1 MANFDINEYATVN
14 ERIQEFYKK
23 YKDGA
28 IQTEIVSNQNGIIIF
43 KAYVYK
49 TPEDTRPTVGHA
61 MEKEGSTFINKT
73 SHIENCETSA
83 VGRALAM
90 LGFCIKKSIASKEE
104 VENAQLNQKQTPPP
118 KLPPKNQ
125 TTPPKTPP
133 KKESTLEKMP
143 PQTPSTINQVQQRQL
158 FAIAGKEAKVV
169 KDVLL
174 KHNMTQTKEILVAD
188 YEKFCKEVEEAYKA
202 FKKTK

>member
-118 KLPPKNQ
+118 KLPPK
-125 TTPPKTPP
+125 TPP
-133 KKESTLEKMP
+133 KKQAP
-143 PQTPSTINQVQQRQL
+143 PPKKQPETIPRPTQINQTQQKQL
-158 FAIAGKEAKVV
+158 FAIAGNEAKVV

-174 KHNMTQTKEILVAD
+174 KHNLTQTKEILTSEFES
-188 YEKFCKEVEEAYKA
+188 YCKEVEEAYKV
-202 FKKTK
+202 FKEAK

>member
-1 MANFDINEYATVN
+1 MANFNIDEYATVN

-23 YKDGA
+23 HKDGA

-49 TPEDTRPTVGHA
+49 TPEDTRPTIGHA

-83 VGRALAM
+83 VGRALALM
-90 LGFCIKKSIASKEE
+90 GFCIKKSIASKEE
-104 VENAQLNQKQTPPP
+104 VQNAQLNQKTTPP
-118 KLPPKNQ
+118 KL
-125 TTPPKTPP
+125 PPKTPP
-133 KKESTLEKMP
+133 KKETP
-143 PQTPSTINQVQQRQL
+143 PPKITGINQTQQKQL
-158 FAIAGKEAKVV
+158 FAIAGNDAKVV

-174 KHNMTQTKEILVAD
+174 KHNLTQTKEILTSEFES
-188 YEKFCKEVEEAYKA
+188 YCKEVEEAYKKSKA
-202 FKKTK
+202 QK